1 MTEVRTNT
9 IQTKDGRTLA
19 YCEYGDLSGYPIFY
33 AHGGPGSRLEAR
45 YLESTAKKFRFRI
58 IAMDRPG
65 MGGSTIKEDRALL
78 DYPEDIRELADAL
91 EIETFGAMGTSS
103 GGAHTTVC
111 SYSLAD
117 RLTFNFTFAGYTNFA
132 EMPDAAEKLE
142 APADRLSIKLAMKS
156 PPLFR
161 LLYKGLGIAMKM
173 FPKLT
178 INSLL
183 KTVSETDKK
192 IAQDPQFQERFIAE
206 QKEAFRQGGKGVAI
220 DAAVHYVDWGV
231 KLKDIPGR
239 IHIFHGR
246 EDRLVPFS
254 YGQHLADHIP
264 NAVFH
269 PLEGQGHLF
278 LFEKEHQ
285 EMIFKMAETEL
296 KESP

>member
-1 MTEVRTNT
+1 MTEVQTNT
-9 IQTKDGRTLA
+9 IQTKDARTLA
-19 YCEYGDLSGYPIFY
+19 YCEFGDLSGYPIFY
-33 AHGGPGSRLEAR
+33 AHGGPGSRIEA
-45 YLESTAKKFRFRI
+45 LSLDSTAKKFGFRI

-65 MGGSTIKEDRALL
+65 MGGSTIKENRALL
-78 DYPEDIRELADAL
+78 DYPEDIRELADTL
-91 EIETFGAMGTSS
+91 GIDTFGAMGTSS

-117 RLTFNFTFAGYTNFA
+117 RLTFNFAFAGYTNFA
-132 EMPDAAEKLE
+132 EMPGAAERLE
-142 APADRLSIKLAMKS
+142 APADRLSIKLAEKS
-156 PPLFR
+156 PLLFR
-161 LLYKGLGIAMKM
+161 LLFKGMGIAMKM

-183 KTVSETDKK
+183 KTVSATDKK
-192 IAQDPQFQERFIAE
+192 IAQDPHFQERFIAE

-231 KLKDIPGR
+231 KLKNISGR
-239 IHIFHGR
+239 IHIFHGT

-254 YGQHLADHIP
+254 YGEHLADHIP

-278 LFEKEHQ
+278 LFEKDYQ
-285 EMIFKMAETEL
+285 EMIFKMAEMEM
-296 KESP
+296 KNSR